1 MPSLSEKVYKEL
13 LSNIVAGKFRL
24 GGESLREDTLASM
37 LNVSRTPVREAL
49 ARLERDGLVVKKGKS
64 YTIIPLTRDDVL
76 QLYEVRKPLEA
87 LAAELAARR
96 ITDDQARELQNLA
109 NRMKEEAAKQDP
121 DPVLLADLNGKIHN
135 SIANIGGNKY
145 LAEFLNEIR
154 LKLMIVRVTLFTTY
168 GRRIEEVME
177 HSAIIDAVV
186 SRDAKLA
193 RDKMEIHMS
202 NVVKDVE
209 SKILPPLLFPS
220 RM

>member
-24 GGESLREDTLASM
+24 GESLREDTLASM

-209 SKILPPLLFPS
+209 SKILPLLFPS